1 MDYNEMKEKLRRE
14 GMAEQKSKFMSTAGT
29 PAQTSMRY
37 GSMTDAEE
45 KASAAKPA
53 PMFESAPPS
62 EAKAPTA
69 TVRGAPEEMT
79 AEYYAPVA
87 KQPAAPPPA
96 AAPSLAAQL
105 AERIKKADAEL
116 ERLRDVYAFTTG
128 AGVGIGGA
136 LGAGLGGAVLGPPG
150 AAVGGT
156 SGVYLGGLGGNKLA
170 DWELGEKWDAAEA
183 ARYAVGREVEKA
195 LRSGKITEE
204 EWKAALSQQK

>member
-53 PMFESAPPS
+53 PMFESVPPS

-79 AEYYAPVA
+79 AEYYAPAA
-87 KQPAAPPPA
+87 KQPTAPPPA

-105 AERIKKADAEL
+105 AERVKKADAEL
-116 ERLRDVYAFTTG
+116 ERLRDVYAFTAKSG
-128 AGVGIGGA
+128 AGISGA
-136 LGAGLGGAVLGPPG
+136 LGAGLGGATLGPPG
-150 AAVGGT
+150 ALVGGY
-156 SGVYLGGLGGNKLA
+156 GGGMLGAMGGAALA
-170 DWELGEKWDAAEA
+170 DLQLREEWNAAEA
-183 ARYAVGREVEKA
+183 ARYAVGREVGKA